1 MRRFRP
7 AQYLTVLPFAAI
19 LLAQDAKIHTRV
31 EDDGTG
37 VRKVEIAADI
47 QRKEQIKGDVVH
59 LLPDVAGRRLDSVKT
74 AKSFRIFGNIRFV
87 RPAKSGLGKMEVER
101 KTEFG
106 GWPPVQTT
114 YAYADEIK
122 RVGYEENE
130 AEAAAA
136 PKSEYAYTVTMPGT
150 IDETSIMPVGGLV
163 DGQTVSWTM
172 NAGKESVKVHVES
185 MEPAWAPIVL
195 ISAILIVL
203 IGSGLRCVLVKVRNK
218 PRKI

>member
-1 MRRFRP
+1 VRRFRP

-59 LLPDVAGRRLDSVKT
+59 LLPDVAGRHLDSVKT
-74 AKSFRIFGNIRFV
+74 ADSFRIFGNIRFV
-87 RPAKSGLGKMEVER
+87 RPAKSGLGDMKIVR
-101 KTEFG
+101 KTQFG

-114 YAYADEIK
+114 YAYADVIT
-122 RVGYEENE
+122 RTGYEENE

-136 PKSEYAYTVTMPGT
+136 PKSEFAYTVTMPGT
-150 IDETSIMPVGGLV
+150 IDEMSVRPVEGVV
-163 DGQTVSWTM
+163 DGRTVTWAM
-172 NAGKESVKVHVES
+172 NAGKESVDVHVES

-203 IGSGLRCVLVKVRNK
+203 IGSGLRYVLVKVKNK